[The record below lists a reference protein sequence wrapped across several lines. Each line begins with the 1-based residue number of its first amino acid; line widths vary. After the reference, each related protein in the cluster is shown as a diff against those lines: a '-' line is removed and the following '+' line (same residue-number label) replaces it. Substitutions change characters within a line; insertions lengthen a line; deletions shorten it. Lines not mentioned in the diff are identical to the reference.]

1 MIDPVNF
8 TDYDLDDLGLQEY
21 ILFAIAV
28 AGKNATTTARILDE
42 FLVYAKQ
49 NTEGRDHF
57 DCVLKLAESQSL
69 PSLLR
74 KFGFGCQQLKAKGFQ
89 GVAESGFNLK
99 ECSVEDLET
108 IPGIGPKT
116 SRFFVMHTRR
126 NPNIACLDVHI
137 LRWMRKRGFKNIPE
151 QTPSSKKQYL
161 EIEKKFLKTAKKL
174 GKDVAE
180 LDLEIWVEMSSRI
193 RFEQ

>member
-8 TDYDLDDLGLQEY
+8 TNYDLDDLGLQEY

-42 FLVYAKQ
+42 FLTYA
-49 NTEGRDHF
+49 NTETGGRDHF
-57 DCVLKLAESQSL
+57 DCVLKLAKGRSL
-69 PSLLR
+69 PPILR
-74 KFGFGCQQLKAKGFQ
+74 EFGFGCQKMKAKGFLE
-89 GVAESGFNLK
+89 VAKADFDLR
-99 ECSVEDLET
+99 ECSVDDLET
-108 IPGIGPKT
+108 VTGIGFKT

-126 NPNIACLDVHI
+126 DPNIACLDVHI

-174 GKDVAE
+174 GREVAE
-180 LDLEIWVEMSSRI
+180 LDLWIWNEERGS
-193 RFEQ
+193 FAA